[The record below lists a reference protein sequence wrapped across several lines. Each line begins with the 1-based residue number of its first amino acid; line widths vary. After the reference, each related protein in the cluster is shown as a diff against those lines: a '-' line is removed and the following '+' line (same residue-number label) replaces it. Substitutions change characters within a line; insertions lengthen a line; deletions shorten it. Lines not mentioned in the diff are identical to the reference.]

1 MAIDKKIKDIHFNE
15 KMLMRKF
22 EGHYECIIFDNKSY

>member
-1 MAIDKKIKDIHFNE
+1 MAVDKKIKDIHFNE

-22 EGHYECIIFDNKSY
+22 EGHYECILN

>member
-22 EGHYECIIFDNKSY
+22 EGHYECNRFNNNSY